1 MRILNRLMRK
11 IILLLLLMIT
21 TVSCITQTSQQATGT
36 LIGMQLGSRIGG
48 VLGFIASDDSRGTF
62 TGSAIGAVAGAMI
75 GNVINSPKDADD
87 VATSTTQADSDDEQN
102 YSLLDKIEM
111 RNIFLHTANGN
122 ETITANSESKLSL
135 ELINRSNKKI
145 NIYPIVECSNS
156 KITISKTEP
165 TEALLPNEGVRYTLT
180 VRAGKRLRSGES
192 DIDIY
197 IAIDET
203 PYYLIHKLK
212 VKTAK

>member
-1 MRILNRLMRK
+1 
-11 IILLLLLMIT
+11 MIT
-21 TVSCITQTSQQATGT
+21 TVSCITQTSQQTTGT

-122 ETITANSESKLSL
+122 ETITANSESKLSF
-135 ELINRSNKKI
+135 EIINRSNKKI
-145 NIYPIVECSNS
+145 NIYPVVECSNS
-156 KITISKTEP
+156 KIAISKIEP